1 MYRTAKQKIRNYA
14 DLHGIDL
21 NNNFPPGELSRL
33 SSILNIPY
41 DELKYIVKFFRR
53 KQKGYAKSPPKQK
66 PIVFKPIFQTG
77 KEKKKMRNVKYR
89 GISGVIRRG
98 IISGR
103 LTGIITPENVRGY
116 LPAIKSD
123 APDDTIIKSMKHL
136 EKKGELATLNGQFC
150 TKQYYR
156 NQTVSQNKPKETEY
170 SLIGKL
176 VDTKAVNGK
185 TVMTFEVSS
194 FMMK

>member
-1 MYRTAKQKIRNYA
+1 
-14 DLHGIDL
+14 
-21 NNNFPPGELSRL
+21 
-33 SSILNIPY
+33 
-41 DELKYIVKFFRR
+41 
-53 KQKGYAKSPPKQK
+53 
-66 PIVFKPIFQTG
+66 
-77 KEKKKMRNVKYR
+77 
-89 GISGVIRRG
+89 
-98 IISGR
+98 
-103 LTGIITPENVRGY
+103 
-116 LPAIKSD
+116 
-123 APDDTIIKSMKHL
+123 MKHL